1 DPSPAREC
9 DQPAQHHDSR
19 DPVRDRTETRRPQ
32 RDCGVTG
39 VEQHPGTGGPA
50 RCGLGCSGEERG
62 DRPGCAEHEGEQEQG
77 DEADEGGVGQFLT
90 HRPTLPLRGTHRSS
104 CTMTVPE
111 ARPTTTTGPKAV
123 SGGVMV
129 PFSSAATSSTIWP
142 RNTVSPG
149 KNPTNRPESSAG
161 EAGVSAAASSSTG
174 AGVSGSGSGAR
185 RGRWAWMMSVK

>member
-1 DPSPAREC
+1 
-9 DQPAQHHDSR
+9 
-19 DPVRDRTETRRPQ
+19 
-32 RDCGVTG
+32 
-39 VEQHPGTGGPA
+39 GTGGPA

-142 RNTVSPG
+142 RKIGRASCRERGWSVG
-149 KNPTNRPESSAG
+149 G
-161 EAGVSAAASSSTG
+161 GGVADEI
-174 AGVSGSGSGAR
+174 VLR
-185 RGRWAWMMSVK
+185 RR